1 MKNIYLYA
9 PQNSVAEHWHKALR
23 EPFETV
29 SRVSDQA
36 DKKDGVWV
44 ILYQSDRPSEDLTQL
59 LTQQQPVLLLSN
71 QPSEPEGLT
80 WLRRGIRGYLNS
92 FAHADVIAQAIAAI
106 RQGNIWVGQN
116 IMQALIQGLSSEEK
130 PPAQDASWRNRLS
143 HREIETVEAI
153 LQGKSNREIA
163 QAMQIT
169 ERTVKSH
176 VHHILE
182 KLEAKDRLNLVIKI
196 QNWHKFATE
205 PKQ

>member
-29 SRVSDQA
+29 SRLSYEA
-36 DKKDGVWV
+36 EKADGVWV
-44 ILYQSDRPSEDLTQL
+44 VQYQPDQPPEGLTQL
-59 LTQQQPVLLLSN
+59 LAQQQPVLLLSN

-92 FAHADVIAQAIAAI
+92 FAHADVIAQAISAI

-116 IMQALIQGLSSEEK
+116 IMQALIQGLSSDDM
-130 PPAQDASWRNRLS
+130 PPAGDTSWRERLS
-143 HREIETVEAI
+143 QREIETVEAI

-196 QNWHKFATE
+196 QNWHKFAL
-205 PKQ
+205 

>member
-29 SRVSDQA
+29 SRLPYEA
-36 DKKDGVWV
+36 DKADGVWV
-44 ILYQSDRPSEDLTQL
+44 VQCQPDQPPEGLTQL
-59 LTQQQPVLLLSN
+59 LAQQQPVLLLSN

-116 IMQALIQGLSSEEK
+116 IMQALIQGLSSDDM
-130 PPAQDASWRNRLS
+130 PPARDTSWRDRLS
-143 HREIETVEAI
+143 QREIETVEAI

-196 QNWHKFATE
+196 QNWHKFAL
-205 PKQ
+205 